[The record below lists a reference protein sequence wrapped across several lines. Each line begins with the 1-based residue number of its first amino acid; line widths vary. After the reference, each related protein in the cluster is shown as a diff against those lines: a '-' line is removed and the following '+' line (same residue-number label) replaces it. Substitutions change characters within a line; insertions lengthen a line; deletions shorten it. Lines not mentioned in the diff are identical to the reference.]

1 MKKTK
6 LFYGWILCLTGT
18 LMLIG
23 GSGIVVNCAGQFLV
37 PVTQALNVTRSQFS
51 LYTSMVSVSSMI
63 FCPLLGKFYEKWKPH
78 HITIFGGL
86 FMAAAWTGLSFARSI
101 WQFYVLGF
109 MIGIGSSMCGMV
121 SVNILMNN
129 WFQAKKGTAM
139 GIALTGT
146 GIGSMIFNPV
156 AQKLIANL
164 GYQAAYR
171 ILTGCMLLCM
181 LPLFFLYCFKPEEKG
196 LVPLGAGTGAGGKGR
211 GTDGI
216 LRREAMKQ
224 PAFWAVCYVVFG
236 LSVSSMGLFNHMQ
249 AHLQGIGYT
258 AAAASLYLSSLSLG
272 MTAAKLLFG
281 WLNDKIG
288 VRWNFLAMT
297 LLSLTG
303 IILLLVSRSPVLT
316 VIGVMLFGVGAAS
329 PFVLTPQLTIRLFG
343 GRDFANLYGTINVFQ
358 FLGPALGPV
367 ISGAIYDRTGSYT
380 TAFVLYACVLAVAIV
395 IGMLLLRRGAAGRAQ
410 A

>member
-78 HITIFGGL
+78 RITIFGGL

-146 GIGSMIFNPV
+146 GIGSMVFNPV

-164 GYQAAYR
+164 GYQ
-171 ILTGCMLLCM
+171 
-181 LPLFFLYCFKPEEKG
+181 
-196 LVPLGAGTGAGGKGR
+196 
-211 GTDGI
+211 
-216 LRREAMKQ
+216 
-224 PAFWAVCYVVFG
+224 
-236 LSVSSMGLFNHMQ
+236 
-249 AHLQGIGYT
+249 
-258 AAAASLYLSSLSLG
+258 
-272 MTAAKLLFG
+272 
-281 WLNDKIG
+281 
-288 VRWNFLAMT
+288 
-297 LLSLTG
+297 
-303 IILLLVSRSPVLT
+303 
-316 VIGVMLFGVGAAS
+316 
-329 PFVLTPQLTIRLFG
+329 
-343 GRDFANLYGTINVFQ
+343 
-358 FLGPALGPV
+358 
-367 ISGAIYDRTGSYT
+367 
-380 TAFVLYACVLAVAIV
+380 
-395 IGMLLLRRGAAGRAQ
+395 
-410 A
+410 

>member
-1 MKKTK
+1 MKKSK
-6 LFYGWILCLTGT
+6 LFYGWILCLVGT

-37 PVTQALNVTRSQFS
+37 PVTQALNVNRSQFS
-51 LYTSMVSVSSMI
+51 LYTSMVSISSMI
-63 FCPLLGKFYEKWKPH
+63 FCPLLGKFYEKWKPRQV
-78 HITIFGGL
+78 TIFGGL

-146 GIGSMIFNPV
+146 GIGSMFFNPI
-156 AQKLIANL
+156 AQKLIANF
-164 GYQAAYR
+164 GYQTAYR
-171 ILTGCMLLCM
+171 ILTGCMLVCM
-181 LPLFFLYCFKPEEKG
+181 LPLFFLYCFRPEEKG
-196 LVPLGAGTGAGGKGR
+196 LAPLGVGNAKSASH
-211 GTDGI
+211 GTDGV
-216 LRREAMKQ
+216 LRREAMKK
-224 PAFWAVCYVVFG
+224 PAFWAACYVVFG

-249 AHLQGIGYT
+249 AHLQGIGYS

-272 MTAAKLLFG
+272 MTIAKLLFG

-288 VRWNFLAMT
+288 VRWNFLAMS

-303 IILLLVSRSPVLT
+303 IVTLLLSRSPALT
-316 VIGVMLFGVGAAS
+316 IIGVMLFGVGAAS

-380 TAFVLYACVLAVAIV
+380 AAFMLYACVLAIAIV
-395 IGMLLLRRGAAGRAQ
+395 IGTLLLAKAARADR
-410 A
+410 ARA